1 MLYQISDGTVS
12 AGGEVILSHI
22 DFEAVSYTHLAGADH
37 FIVGRDLFQAVDR
50 HEKVRELERIV
61 GTF

>member
-22 DFEAVSYTHLAGADH
+22 DFEVRGAEKIAVVE
-37 FIVGRDLFQAVDR
+37 IGRAHV
-50 HEKVRELERIV
+50 
-61 GTF
+61 